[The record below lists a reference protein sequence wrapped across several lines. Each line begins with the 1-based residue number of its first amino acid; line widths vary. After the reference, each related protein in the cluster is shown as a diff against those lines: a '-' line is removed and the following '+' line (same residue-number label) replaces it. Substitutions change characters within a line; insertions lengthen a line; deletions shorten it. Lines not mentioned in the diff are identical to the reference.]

1 MRELTSVLVLRHVE
15 STFFLD
21 HYSRPHEASIVP
33 LMSGPARA
41 RISGKGGR
49 RVPWITLVF
58 VSIVAQL
65 AWMDAT
71 VGTYDEGLVLVGA
84 DRVLRGEMPY
94 RDFWTFYGPGSY
106 YLLAGLYRVF
116 GEFALV
122 ERGLDVAA
130 KTAIATLVVAL
141 VLQFGRRTVAL
152 AAGVLSLGLLLYLRS
167 YSAPLFPAMAASLA
181 TVLTLHRASIDAR
194 PTPAFL
200 AGVALAFTTCF
211 RHDLGAYTLLAAGV
225 FMIWVAWDAS
235 TGPPRRRVLATV
247 GWVAVGYAITLG
259 PVVAYFAFNV
269 PAAELYRDLVDVPFS
284 VYPQVRAL
292 PFPSIVDALSS
303 AVQSRSPA
311 KLGPLVVYLPLVVMG
326 GAVATELLPRG
337 SPRVTGTSD
346 AGAED
351 VRARNRLFGLLVLLG
366 ALFFLKGLV
375 RVSPLQMGASLILSV
390 AVLGAAIGRA
400 RNPAWRLFLAS
411 TAGLACV
418 ALLAKPIITAMERS
432 ADGTATAALLSARW
446 MSHATALCSQPVVPR
461 LRCLRLEPDTSAVAA
476 YLLQHG
482 ASGQRVYVGLGRHD
496 KIHAANLAL
505 TFGAAVVAPT
515 RWHDL
520 HPGVQTR
527 ADVQAQMIREL
538 SAEPLAYVVLDRQ
551 WDDVSEPNESARSS
565 GVTALDD
572 YLAAH
577 FAPVFRAGSLT
588 VLESRERPVP

>member
-1 MRELTSVLVLRHVE
+1 M
-15 STFFLD
+15 
-21 HYSRPHEASIVP
+21 
-33 LMSGPARA
+33 
-41 RISGKGGR
+41 
-49 RVPWITLVF
+49 F

-84 DRVLRGEMPY
+84 DRVLHGEMPY
-94 RDFWTFYGPGSY
+94 RDFWTLYGPGSF
-106 YLLAGLYRVF
+106 YLLAGLFRVF

-122 ERGLDVAA
+122 ERGFDVAA

-181 TVLTLHRASIDAR
+181 TSWPSTAPRSMRGPRRHSWRASPSGSRPVFVTTWA
-194 PTPAFL
+194 PTP
-200 AGVALAFTTCF
+200 
-211 RHDLGAYTLLAAGV
+211 LAAGS
-225 FMIWVAWDAS
+225 FMIWLAWDAS
-235 TGPPRRRVLATV
+235 TSPRRARVLATV
-247 GWVAVGYAITLG
+247 GWVAAGYVICLG
-259 PVVAYFAFNV
+259 PVVALFAFNV
-269 PAAELYRDLVDVPFS
+269 PAAELYRDFVETPLS

-303 AVQSRSPA
+303 AVQSGSPA

-337 SPRVTGTSD
+337 SPRMTETSD
-346 AGAED
+346 ADASAED
-351 VRARNRLFGLLVLLG
+351 ASARNRLFGLLILLG
-366 ALFFLKGLV
+366 ALFFIKGLV
-375 RVSPLQMGASLILSV
+375 RVSPLHMGASLILSV
-390 AVLGAAIGRA
+390 AVLGAAIARA

-432 ADGTATAALLSARW
+432 AGGTATAELVSDRW
-446 MSHATALCSQPVVPR
+446 LSHATALCSQPVVPR
-461 LRCLRLEPDTSAVAA
+461 LRCLQLEPDMSAVAA

-496 KIHAANLAL
+496 KIFAANLAL
-505 TFGAAVVAPT
+505 TFAAAVIAPT

-520 HPGVQTR
+520 HPGIQTR

-538 SAEPLAYVVLDRQ
+538 SAQPLAYVVLDRK

-572 YLAAH
+572 YLVAH
-577 FAPVFRAGSLT
+577 FAPVFRAGTLT
-588 VLESRERPVP
+588 VLEPRERPSR